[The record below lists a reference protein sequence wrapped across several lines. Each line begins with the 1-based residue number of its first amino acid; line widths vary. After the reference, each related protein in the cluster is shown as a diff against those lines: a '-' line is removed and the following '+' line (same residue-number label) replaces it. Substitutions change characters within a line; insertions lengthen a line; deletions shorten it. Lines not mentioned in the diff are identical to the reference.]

1 MFVCWDYFADIFNFG
16 LFLLE
21 MITNLRPD
29 EAQEDSDRRY
39 LEYIRVHYP
48 DNLERV
54 IDEKMKVEERTL
66 EKVKQGITLGLMCT
80 DKPPLKQPSLTQIY
94 DLVVSLY
101 ESSSRHH

>member
-1 MFVCWDYFADIFNFG
+1 
-16 LFLLE
+16 

-29 EAQEDSDRRY
+29 LGQEDSERRY

-54 IDEKMKVEERTL
+54 IDEKMKIEGRTFDQ
-66 EKVKQGITLGLMCT
+66 VKQAITLGLMCT
-80 DKPPLKQPSLTQIY
+80 DIIPPLKQPSLTQIY
-94 DLVVSLY
+94 DLVSSLY

>member
-1 MFVCWDYFADIFNFG
+1 M
-16 LFLLE
+16 E

-29 EAQEDSDRRY
+29 MEQEDSERRY

-54 IDEKMKVEERTL
+54 IDEKMKIDERTFDQ
-66 EKVKQGITLGLMCT
+66 VKQAITLGLMCT

-94 DLVVSLY
+94 DLVSSLY
-101 ESSSRHH
+101 ESSLRHH